1 MLVLHFSSP
10 WKLKAGKQRRWFGVR
25 LRNRKKESCLE
36 NSSWLTQTT
45 QSSCFSC
52 QGSKNWITPLSG
64 WNLKRNGYFIIL
76 WSLISTIQPSYLA
89 VKLQRKQGDVVWYKQ
104 SALRKS
110 EILQGRLIWTT
121 TVNVPGAQQL
131 EQNSG
136 FPRIQ
141 KRQLFQTLKSQM
153 FILLHSIPLGSG
165 FFAGLNT
172 GSVNNCTF
180 NIHLTSR

>member
-1 MLVLHFSSP
+1 M
-10 WKLKAGKQRRWFGVR
+10 
-25 LRNRKKESCLE
+25 E
-36 NSSWLTQTT
+36 
-45 QSSCFSC
+45 
-52 QGSKNWITPLSG
+52 
-64 WNLKRNGYFIIL
+64 
-76 WSLISTIQPSYLA
+76 LISTIQPFYLA

-110 EILQGRLIWTT
+110 EILQGRHIWTT

-153 FILLHSIPLGSG
+153 FILLHSIPLESG